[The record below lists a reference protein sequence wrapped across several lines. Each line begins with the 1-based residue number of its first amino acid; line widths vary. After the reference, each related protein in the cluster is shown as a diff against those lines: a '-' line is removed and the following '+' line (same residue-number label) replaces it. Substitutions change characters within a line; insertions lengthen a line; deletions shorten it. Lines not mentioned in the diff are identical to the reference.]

1 LLNRFQTTQ
10 RQNGTSTDIDVAAD
24 ADAGEVVADEAATD
38 IVATGVT
45 TSEITDSATS

>member
-24 ADAGEVVADEAATD
+24 AGEVVADEAATD
-38 IVATGVT
+38 IVGTGVT